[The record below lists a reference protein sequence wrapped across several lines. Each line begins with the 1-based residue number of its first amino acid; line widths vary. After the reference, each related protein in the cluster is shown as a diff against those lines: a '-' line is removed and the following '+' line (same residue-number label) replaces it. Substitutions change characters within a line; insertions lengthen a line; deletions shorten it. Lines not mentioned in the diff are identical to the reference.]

1 MCVQTTLASAGAF
14 QIERCSHCGGFS
26 LHLGPMTLRMDLKA
40 VRSLHSMLQQS
51 LNHVD
56 QDVDQDS
63 SIVPNLDSLVN

>member
-1 MCVQTTLASAGAF
+1 
-14 QIERCSHCGGFS
+14 
-26 LHLGPMTLRMDLKA
+26 MTLRMDLKA

-56 QDVDQDS
+56 QDVDQDP